1 MLCRKRIVRKIS
13 AAIAILLAIILVFV
27 GCVTVKENN
36 DLYFSSQDQMAT
48 DLGCENAFY
57 LKKMMLEAQ
66 NKSKYDKADI
76 YAIAL
81 NRVLNEKY
89 PKNSKPAIAEEDNEN
104 TDDVDPESNS
114 YNTESII

>member
-1 MLCRKRIVRKIS
+1 MIRKRIA
-13 AAIAILLAIILVFV
+13 AAIVILLAIILVFV

-57 LKKMMLEAQ
+57 LRKMMLEAQ